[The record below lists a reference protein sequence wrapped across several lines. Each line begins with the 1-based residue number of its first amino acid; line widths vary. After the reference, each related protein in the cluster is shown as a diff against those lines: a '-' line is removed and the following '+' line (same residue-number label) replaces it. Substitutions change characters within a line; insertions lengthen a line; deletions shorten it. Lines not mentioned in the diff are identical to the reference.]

1 MNPEG
6 KAPSGCPT
14 VRKRLVEESKKE
26 YKKADVAK
34 FAKIASIQEAECY
47 VNRDKKP
54 YIMHPVKPRIQ
65 EVCEFAKRMGYEKLG
80 LIFCVGLRKEAE
92 ITSKI
97 LKAQGFKVVS
107 VVCKAGRIPKEELGL
122 KEEEKIFIGEFESA
136 CNPILQALIVNREGT
151 DLNVVLGLCVGH
163 DSLFFKYAKSPS
175 TVLAVKDR
183 VTGHNPLA
191 AIYACETYYARVFR
205 EGF

>member
-54 YIMHPVKPRIQ
+54 YIMHPVKPRIRH
-65 EVCEFAKRMGYEKLG
+65 VKRITPASLERGFDQMG
-80 LIFCVGLRKEAE
+80 
-92 ITSKI
+92 
-97 LKAQGFKVVS
+97 
-107 VVCKAGRIPKEELGL
+107 
-122 KEEEKIFIGEFESA
+122 FI
-136 CNPILQALIVNREGT
+136 NL
-151 DLNVVLGLCVGH
+151 
-163 DSLFFKYAKSPS
+163 
-175 TVLAVKDR
+175 
-183 VTGHNPLA
+183 
-191 AIYACETYYARVFR
+191 
-205 EGF
+205 

>member
-1 MNPEG
+1 
-6 KAPSGCPT
+6 
-14 VRKRLVEESKKE
+14 
-26 YKKADVAK
+26 
-34 FAKIASIQEAECY
+34 
-47 VNRDKKP
+47 
-54 YIMHPVKPRIQ
+54 MHPVKPRIQ

-136 CNPILQALIVNREGT
+136 CNPILQAITLLLLFTHAKRIT
-151 DLNVVLGLCVGH
+151 AA
-163 DSLFFKYAKSPS
+163 SLE
-175 TVLAVKDR
+175 R
-183 VTGHNPLA
+183 
-191 AIYACETYYARVFR
+191 
-205 EGF
+205 GFDQMGFINL